1 MDTPTPSSLVLWDQ
15 GHLDPKVRGTWNLD
29 VQLPADL
36 DFFVLLSS
44 IAGINGAA
52 SQSPYAGASVFEDA
66 FARAALRL
74 AGPGRRTRRRLRA
87 ERVDVAR
94 FLAMSMTDHK
104 ALAEEEVRFMVRYAC
119 SPLANGRGGANDEES
134 TGTAQ
139 HRGFYRRAGQL
150 RRVAAAN
157 SLPGAADVITR
168 ALARRL
174 ARALAV
180 PVEDTDV
187 HKPPFA
193 FGVESLVAVELFF
206 WFSNE
211 VRASI
216 SVIQILGDYTLAQLA
231 ALAAAMHRFTVS
243 EIKEDK

>member
-1 MDTPTPSSLVLWDQ
+1 M
-15 GHLDPKVRGTWNLD
+15 RGTWNLD

-134 TGTAQ
+134 TWESQAIGALTRLA
-139 HRGFYRRAGQL
+139 FL
-150 RRVAAAN
+150 RR
-157 SLPGAADVITR
+157 G
-168 ALARRL
+168 
-174 ARALAV
+174 
-180 PVEDTDV
+180 
-187 HKPPFA
+187 
-193 FGVESLVAVELFF
+193 GAVENHDWIRMSVFF
-206 WFSNE
+206 H
-211 VRASI
+211 
-216 SVIQILGDYTLAQLA
+216 LY
-231 ALAAAMHRFTVS
+231 
-243 EIKEDK
+243 